1 MTTWNGSEEGARRW
15 KDDRGSFISKSPGSQ
30 NKYQPTS
37 SSWKA
42 GSSSPTWN
50 PKLSPQRVETHVP
63 PSDQLANLKN
73 QWNVNRDI
81 PSGTVRNNAF
91 IPKREPVAP
100 PSPQL
105 SHQKKQWDTDDIPR
119 GSVASR
125 AFMIEG
131 GEKQETN
138 QSKRLIPSPRQ
149 FNSPNRR
156 QFPASPSHGK
166 ERRIQPPSSPGQ
178 ALSPSTGQGRP
189 GFFSLQP
196 YTKISLR
203 DEETQ
208 PTKQPSNRQHLISSP
223 YARWKTS
230 VEVPKETVKGRV
242 SSPFGQSA
250 TPFNTTAPIMNKLN
264 KTKEEEDLFII
275 PQKTRTV
282 FPGERNIS
290 VKSSDSEDWDNSAN
304 DWLQSQT
311 WRSDLG
317 EDVDDVQV
325 VPPLLDNEEKKF
337 DHDDIFTIKQKQMT
351 PTLAP
356 PPNDGRSRQE
366 SKASLR
372 RLLKNEDDFPIT
384 DVGSPRKSLED
395 YTKPAVSISFDDF
408 DATLPHIRV
417 PNPECEDEIEEA
429 LDSPMLQKSPGF
441 EGKKQQQK
449 RFFKFFGG
457 KKEKSAIKGKNK
469 VKTSRSS
476 RFTTRTNKS
485 EDQSFSV
492 SSVAKTKV
500 MQSKET
506 HEDSNKKAENQNEY
520 LAFSAKFE
528 DGDVTSLTMEGGT
541 VNEQDKSAQFWQEKI
556 GVPPPPPPPRQRLS
570 YEQAENQSYTEPD
583 PELNHIDMED
593 DSVISNVPTQT
604 SHAIIPNLLQ
614 DRVQE
619 SPSRESDEHSKKS
632 SSSSIKSDIR
642 VLRTILRRPRQ
653 SSGPKSV
660 IRPSAQFKRYD
671 IDTTDPLQRAGLK
684 LLSAAIIPIQT
695 EIRRFLALRRA
706 MTRMW
711 GLIVIQAYARK
722 WLAKK
727 RHVKSL
733 KSVVKIQAVIRGAL
747 TRDYID
753 YKHVCAI
760 EIQRVMRG
768 YLATMT
774 VYEDIYRVTIVQ
786 NAWRKRAA
794 IDKAAG
800 LREERLHT
808 YAALTVQKAAR
819 VFLAKKYVASIR
831 KDKLHDAAT
840 KIQSSWRGFI
850 DYADYMLTVADI
862 ITVQKLA
869 RGWLARR
876 ETNKARQEAATTI
889 QKNWRQLVVKINES
903 ARISNEIAGKESRA
917 ATAIQTFLRCITLRN
932 AYRYYKAALVIQS
945 NFRGMKARQ
954 DVMILRG
961 EILAATLIQSA
972 WRGFVSYTDYV
983 FTIADVIMAQKV
995 ARGYMDRKKHKQDLI
1010 EMKKKVRVEKGKIG
1024 AARLIQNTF
1033 RGFIVRQNYWYTLGC
1048 TVQVQS
1054 WMRGR
1059 LVILQQRREQSAAL
1073 KLQCTT
1079 RCWLARQQILQK
1091 KFILALVHAAKVE
1104 TSRNIA
1110 TLVNQ
1115 EMVQSHLESKK
1126 REEAARI
1133 IQRFFLM
1140 VKLEVDQMLRLAK
1153 RRKKWRKR
1161 VSQNQQGNVRLD
1173 DEDHDFLLENAWGA
1187 VNEKKDRLPTS
1198 YSISSKQLPFPRKI
1212 LYPHPRKDNDQSLYA
1227 QLTGSTC
1234 KYYRVPP
1241 ARMQKM
1247 NSTEMDEDF
1256 KLEVAYID
1264 VEISSARSRR
1274 MVQNHN
1280 MKRVM

>member
-1 MTTWNGSEEGARRW
+1 MNTWNGSEEGARRR

-50 PKLSPQRVETHVP
+50 PKLSPQTVETHVP

-81 PSGTVRNNAF
+81 PSGTVRNNPF

-105 SHQKKQWDTDDIPR
+105 AHQKKQWDTNGIPR

-138 QSKRLIPSPRQ
+138 QSNKFLSQARLIPSP
-149 FNSPNRR
+149 R

-178 ALSPSTGQGRP
+178 TLSPSPGQGRP

-230 VEVPKETVKGRV
+230 VEVPKTTVKGRV

-250 TPFNTTAPIMNKLN
+250 APFNTTAPIMNKPN
-264 KTKEEEDLFII
+264 NSKEEEDLFII
-275 PQKTRTV
+275 PQKTRAV

-290 VKSSDSEDWDNSAN
+290 VKSSHSEDWDNSAN
-304 DWLQSQT
+304 YWLQSQT

-325 VPPLLDNEEKKF
+325 V
-337 DHDDIFTIKQKQMT
+337 
-351 PTLAP
+351 
-356 PPNDGRSRQE
+356 
-366 SKASLR
+366 
-372 RLLKNEDDFPIT
+372 
-384 DVGSPRKSLED
+384 PRKSLED

-417 PNPECEDEIEEA
+417 PNPECEDETEEA
-429 LDSPMLQKSPGF
+429 LDSPMLQKSPDF

-476 RFTTRTNKS
+476 RFTSRTNKS
-485 EDQSFSV
+485 EDHSFSV
-492 SSVAKTKV
+492 SSVPKTEV

-506 HEDSNKKAENQNEY
+506 HEDSNKKAENQNDY
-520 LAFSAKFE
+520 LAFSPKFE

-541 VNEQDKSAQFWQEKI
+541 VNEQDKTAQFWQKKI
-556 GVPPPPPPPRQRLS
+556 GVPPPPPRRQRLS
-570 YEQAENQSYTEPD
+570 YEQAEPD

-604 SHAIIPNLLQ
+604 SHAIVPKLLLQ

-632 SSSSIKSDIR
+632 SSSSIESDIR
-642 VLRTILRRPRQ
+642 VLRTILRKPRQ
-653 SSGPKSV
+653 ASGPESV
-660 IRPSAQFKRYD
+660 IRPSVQFKRYD
-671 IDTTDPLQRAGLK
+671 VDTTDPLQRAGLK

-722 WLAKK
+722 WLAKN
-727 RHVKSL
+727 RYVKSL
-733 KSVVKIQAVIRGAL
+733 KSVVKIQAVTRGAL
-747 TRDYID
+747 TRDYMD

-794 IDKAAG
+794 INKAAG

-819 VFLAKKYVASIR
+819 GCLAKKYVASVR

-840 KIQSSWRGFI
+840 KIQSSWRGFN

-876 ETNKARQEAATTI
+876 ETDKVRQEAATII

-932 AYRYYKAALVIQS
+932 AYRYYKAALVVQS

-995 ARGYMDRKKHKQDLI
+995 ARGYMDRKKHKKDLI
-1010 EMKKKVRVEKGKIG
+1010 EMKKKVVVEKGKIG

-1033 RGFIVRQNYWYTLGC
+1033 RRFIVRQNYWYTLGC
-1048 TVQVQS
+1048 TMQVQS

-1073 KLQCTT
+1073 KLQCAT

-1104 TSRNIA
+1104 TSRNVA

-1126 REEAARI
+1126 RDEAARI

-1140 VKLEVDQMLRLAK
+1140 VKLEVDQMVRLAK

-1161 VSQNQQGNVRLD
+1161 VSQNQQRNVRLD
-1173 DEDHDFLLENAWGA
+1173 DEDHDFLLENTWGA
-1187 VNEKKDRLPTS
+1187 VNEKKDKLPTS
-1198 YSISSKQLPFPRKI
+1198 YSISSTQLPFPRKI
-1212 LYPHPRKDNDQSLYA
+1212 LHPHPRQDDNQSLYS

-1234 KYYRVPP
+1234 KYYRLPP

-1264 VEISSARSRR
+1264 VEISSARSRQ
-1274 MVQNHN
+1274 MIQNHN
-1280 MKRVM
+1280 VKRSI